1 MERLLFAKNV
11 PLAKVPASINEIGKS
26 CITEGAIALYDDTGA
41 IITDVPTRRIPRFSI
56 FIGGG
61 PFANASDYY
70 NSVLDI
76 DTYRFEYAKTKY
88 AEGKNLTVE
97 ITIPTPVKDKD
108 YTITMVKLGTVL
120 NERYKWSSSTRATE
134 GDTAITVAKRL
145 ADELE
150 ALGKNEGFTATAAT
164 VTAATA
170 TAATAKITITAK
182 DYQNWNVV
190 AGDKLFGTTVKV
202 ISKAVAPVNDDA
214 FLKELQL
221 RCIGAEGINATERD
235 AIQLYKLPVRSS
247 ATGWTTYALTF
258 YNSRNLRSGNTENVK
273 SIVYLAVPTDLELI
287 NTLDKIFAALSSVDN
302 RPVTSEK

>member
-11 PLAKVPASINEIGKS
+11 ALATTPTSINEIGEAG
-26 CITEGAIALYDDTGA
+26 IAEGAIALYDDTGA
-41 IITDVPTRRIPRFSI
+41 VITDTPARRIPRFSI

-61 PFANASDYY
+61 AFANASDYY

-76 DTYRFEYAKTKY
+76 DTYRFEYAKTEY
-88 AEGKNLTVE
+88 VAGTNLSVNITV
-97 ITIPTPVKDKD
+97 PTPVKDKD
-108 YTITMVKLGTVL
+108 YTITMVKPGTVL

-145 ADELE
+145 ADELK
-150 ALGKNEGFTATAAT
+150 ALGKNEGFTATAEA
-164 VTAATA
+164 
-170 TAATAKITITAK
+170 AKITIAAK

-190 AGDKLFGTTVKV
+190 AGDKLFGATVGVNTKG
-202 ISKAVAPVNDDA
+202 VAPVNDDA

-273 SIVYLAVPTDLELI
+273 SIVYLAVPTGSASI
-287 NTLDKIFAALSSVDN
+287 TTLDKIFTALSSVDG
-302 RPVTSEK
+302 

>member
-11 PLAKVPASINEIGKS
+11 ALATTPVSINNIGEAG
-26 CITEGAIALYDDTGA
+26 IAEGAIALYDDTGT
-41 IITDVPTRRIPRFSI
+41 IIIDTPARRIPRFSI

-61 PFANASDYY
+61 AFANASDYY

-76 DTYRFEYAKTKY
+76 DTYRFEYAKTEY
-88 AEGKNLTVE
+88 AVGTNLSVDITV
-97 ITIPTPVKDKD
+97 PTPVKDKD
-108 YTITMVKLGTVL
+108 YTITMVKPGTVL

-134 GDTAITVAKRL
+134 GDTATTVAKRL
-145 ADELE
+145 ADELK
-150 ALGKNEGFTATAAT
+150 ALGKNEGFTATAVAT
-164 VTAATA
+164 
-170 TAATAKITITAK
+170 KITITAK

-190 AGDKLFGTTVKV
+190 AGDKLFGATVEVNTKG
-202 ISKAVAPVNDDA
+202 VAPVNDDA

-273 SIVYLAVPTDLELI
+273 SIVYLAVPTDSASI
-287 NTLDKIFAALSSVDN
+287 TTLDKIFTALSSVDGQS
-302 RPVTSEK
+302 VTSEE

>member
-11 PLAKVPASINEIGKS
+11 ALATTPDSINKIGEAG
-26 CITEGAIALYDDTGA
+26 IAEGAIALYDDTGEV
-41 IITDVPTRRIPRFSI
+41 ITDAPARRIPRFSM

-61 PFANASDYY
+61 AFANASDYY

-76 DTYRFEYAKTKY
+76 DTYRFEYAKTEY
-88 AEGKNLTVE
+88 AAGTNLSVDITV
-97 ITIPTPVKDKD
+97 PTPVKDKD
-108 YTITMVKLGTVL
+108 YTITMVKPGTVL

-134 GDTAITVAKRL
+134 GDTAATVAKRL
-145 ADELE
+145 ADELK
-150 ALGKNEGFTATAAT
+150 ALGKNEGFTATVAA
-164 VTAATA
+164 
-170 TAATAKITITAK
+170 AKITITAK

-190 AGDKLFGTTVKV
+190 AGDKLFGATVTVNTKG
-202 ISKAVAPVNDDA
+202 VAPVNDDA

-273 SIVYLAVPTDLELI
+273 SIVYLAVPTDSASI
-287 NTLDKIFAALSSVDN
+287 TTLDKIFTALSSVDGQ
-302 RPVTSEK
+302 PVTSEE

>member
-11 PLAKVPASINEIGKS
+11 ALATTPASINEIGEAG
-26 CITEGAIALYDDTGA
+26 IEEGAIALYDDTGA
-41 IITDVPTRRIPRFSI
+41 VITDAPARRIPRFSM

-61 PFANASDYY
+61 AFANASDYY

-76 DTYRFEYAKTKY
+76 DTYRFEYAKTEY
-88 AEGKNLTVE
+88 AAGTNLSVD
-97 ITIPTPVKDKD
+97 ITGPTPVKDKD
-108 YTITMVKLGTVL
+108 YTITMVKPGTVL

-134 GDTAITVAKRL
+134 GDTATTVAKRL
-145 ADELE
+145 ADELK
-150 ALGKNEGFTATAAT
+150 ALGKNEGFTATASA
-164 VTAATA
+164 
-170 TAATAKITITAK
+170 AKITITAK

-190 AGDKLFGTTVKV
+190 VGDKLFGATVTVNTKG
-202 ISKAVAPVNDDA
+202 VAPVNDDA

-273 SIVYLAVPTDLELI
+273 SIVYLAVPTGSTSI
-287 NTLDKIFAALSSVDN
+287 ATLDKIFTALSSVDSQ
-302 RPVTSEK
+302 PVTSEG

>member
-11 PLAKVPASINEIGKS
+11 ALAITPASINKIGEVG
-26 CITEGAIALYDDTGA
+26 IAEGAIALYDDTGA
-41 IITDVPTRRIPRFSI
+41 VITDTPARRIPRFSI

-61 PFANASDYY
+61 AFANASDYY

-76 DTYRFEYAKTKY
+76 DTYRFEYAKTEY
-88 AEGKNLTVE
+88 AAGTNLSVDITV
-97 ITIPTPVKDKD
+97 PTPVKDKD
-108 YTITMVKLGTVL
+108 YTITMVKPGTVL

-134 GDTAITVAKRL
+134 GDTATTVAKRL
-145 ADELE
+145 ADELK
-150 ALGKNEGFTATAAT
+150 ALGKNEGFTATA
-164 VTAATA
+164 TA
-170 TAATAKITITAK
+170 AKITITAK

-190 AGDKLFGTTVKV
+190 AGDKLFGATVKV
-202 ISKAVAPVNDDA
+202 NTKGVAPVNDDA

-273 SIVYLAVPTDLELI
+273 SIVYLAVPTGSASI
-287 NTLDKIFAALSSVDN
+287 TTLDKIFTALSSVDGQ
-302 RPVTSEK
+302 PVTSEK

>member
-11 PLAKVPASINEIGKS
+11 DLATTPTSINKIGEAG
-26 CITEGAIALYDDTGA
+26 IAEGAIALYDDTGA
-41 IITDVPTRRIPRFSI
+41 VITDTPARRIPRFSI

-61 PFANASDYY
+61 AFANASDYY

-76 DTYRFEYAKTKY
+76 DTYRFEYAKTEY
-88 AEGKNLTVE
+88 AAGTNLSVDITV
-97 ITIPTPVKDKD
+97 PTPVKDKD
-108 YTITMVKLGTVL
+108 YTITMVKPGTVL

-134 GDTAITVAKRL
+134 GDTATTVAKRL
-145 ADELE
+145 ADELK
-150 ALGKNEGFTATAAT
+150 ALGKNEGFTATAA
-164 VTAATA
+164 AD
-170 TAATAKITITAK
+170 KITITAK

-190 AGDKLFGTTVKV
+190 AGDKLFGATVKV
-202 ISKAVAPVNDDA
+202 NTKGVAPVNDDA

-273 SIVYLAVPTDLELI
+273 SIVYLAVPTGSASI
-287 NTLDKIFAALSSVDN
+287 TTLDKIFTALSSVDGQ
-302 RPVTSEK
+302 PVTSEE

>member
-11 PLAKVPASINEIGKS
+11 ALATTPASINEIGEAG
-26 CITEGAIALYDDTGA
+26 IVEGAIALYDDTGA
-41 IITDVPTRRIPRFSI
+41 VITNAPARRIPRFSI

-61 PFANASDYY
+61 AFANASDYY

-76 DTYRFEYAKTKY
+76 DTYRFEYAKTEY
-88 AEGKNLTVE
+88 AVGTNLSVDITV
-97 ITIPTPVKDKD
+97 PTPVKDKD
-108 YTITMVKLGTVL
+108 YTVTMVKPGTVL

-134 GDTAITVAKRL
+134 GDTATTVAKRL
-145 ADELE
+145 ADELK
-150 ALGKNEGFTATAAT
+150 ALGKNEGFTATVSA
-164 VTAATA
+164 
-170 TAATAKITITAK
+170 AKITITAK

-190 AGDKLFGTTVKV
+190 VGDKLFGATVTVNTKG
-202 ISKAVAPVNDDA
+202 VAPVNDDA

-273 SIVYLAVPTDLELI
+273 SIVYLAVPTGSALI
-287 NTLDKIFAALSSVDN
+287 ATLDKIFAALSSVDSQ
-302 RPVTSEK
+302 PVTSEG

>member
-11 PLAKVPASINEIGKS
+11 ALATTPVSINEIGEAG
-26 CITEGAIALYDDTGA
+26 IAEGTIVLYDDTGA
-41 IITDVPTRRIPRFSI
+41 VITDTPARRIPRFSI

-61 PFANASDYY
+61 AFANASDYY

-76 DTYRFEYAKTKY
+76 DTYRFKYAKTEY
-88 AEGKNLTVE
+88 AAGTNLSVDITV
-97 ITIPTPVKDKD
+97 PTPVKDKD
-108 YTITMVKLGTVL
+108 YTITMVKPGTVL

-134 GDTAITVAKRL
+134 GDTATTVAKRL
-145 ADELE
+145 ADELK
-150 ALGKNEGFTATAAT
+150 ALGKNEGFTATAA
-164 VTAATA
+164 AD
-170 TAATAKITITAK
+170 KITITAK

-190 AGDKLFGTTVKV
+190 AGDKLFGAIVKV
-202 ISKAVAPVNDDA
+202 NTKGVAPVNDDA

-273 SIVYLAVPTDLELI
+273 SIVYLAVPTGSASI
-287 NTLDKIFAALSSVDN
+287 TTLDKIFTALSSVDGQ
-302 RPVTSEK
+302 PVTSEE

>member
-11 PLAKVPASINEIGKS
+11 ALATTPASINKIDEAGIA
-26 CITEGAIALYDDTGA
+26 EGAIALYDDTGA
-41 IITDVPTRRIPRFSI
+41 VITDTPARRIPRFSI

-61 PFANASDYY
+61 AFANASDYY

-76 DTYRFEYAKTKY
+76 DTYRFEYAKTEY
-88 AEGKNLTVE
+88 AAGTNLSVDITV
-97 ITIPTPVKDKD
+97 PTPVKDKD
-108 YTITMVKLGTVL
+108 YTITMVKPGTVL

-134 GDTAITVAKRL
+134 GDTATTVAKRL
-145 ADELE
+145 ADELK
-150 ALGKNEGFTATAAT
+150 ALGKNEGFTATSAA
-164 VTAATA
+164 
-170 TAATAKITITAK
+170 AKITITAK

-190 AGDKLFGTTVKV
+190 AGDKLFGATVKV
-202 ISKAVAPVNDDA
+202 NTKGVAPVNDDA

-273 SIVYLAVPTDLELI
+273 SIVYLAVPTGSASI
-287 NTLDKIFAALSSVDN
+287 TTLDKIFTALSSVDGQ
-302 RPVTSEK
+302 PVTSEK

>member
-11 PLAKVPASINEIGKS
+11 ALATTPASINEIGEAG
-26 CITEGAIALYDDTGA
+26 IVEGAIALYDDTGA
-41 IITDVPTRRIPRFSI
+41 VITDAPARRIPRFSM

-61 PFANASDYY
+61 AFANASDYY

-76 DTYRFEYAKTKY
+76 DTYRFEYAKTEY
-88 AEGKNLTVE
+88 ATGTNLSVDITV
-97 ITIPTPVKDKD
+97 PTPVKDKD
-108 YTITMVKLGTVL
+108 YTITMVKPGTVL

-134 GDTAITVAKRL
+134 GDTATTVAKRL
-145 ADELE
+145 ADELK
-150 ALGKNEGFTATAAT
+150 ALGKNEGFTAIASA
-164 VTAATA
+164 
-170 TAATAKITITAK
+170 AKITITAK

-190 AGDKLFGTTVKV
+190 VGDKLFGATVTVNTKG
-202 ISKAVAPVNDDA
+202 VAPVNDDA

-273 SIVYLAVPTDLELI
+273 SIVYLAVPTGSTSI
-287 NTLDKIFAALSSVDN
+287 ATLDKIFTALSSVDSQ
-302 RPVTSEK
+302 PVISEG

>member
-1 MERLLFAKNV
+1 MKRLLFAKNV
-11 PLAKVPASINEIGKS
+11 DLAATPDTINKISEAGIA
-26 CITEGAIALYDDTGA
+26 EGAIALYDDTGV
-41 IITDVPTRRIPRFSI
+41 IITDIPARRIPRFSI

-61 PFANASDYY
+61 AFANASDYY

-76 DTYRFEYAKTKY
+76 DTYRFEYAKTEY
-88 AEGKNLTVE
+88 IVGTNLSVDITV
-97 ITIPTPVKDKD
+97 PTPVKDKD

-145 ADELE
+145 ADELK
-150 ALGKNEGFTATAAT
+150 ALGKNEGFTATAET
-164 VTAATA
+164 D
-170 TAATAKITITAK
+170 KITITAK

-190 AGDKLFGTTVKV
+190 AGDKLFGANVKV
-202 ISKAVAPVNDDA
+202 NAEGVAPVNDDA

-247 ATGWTTYALTF
+247 ATGWTTYTLTF

-273 SIVYLAVPTDLELI
+273 SIVYLAVPAGSTSI
-287 NTLDKIFAALSSVDN
+287 TTLDKIFTALSSVN
-302 RPVTSEK
+302 GKPVTSEDKFLEQIV

>member
-11 PLAKVPASINEIGKS
+11 ALATTPASINEIGEGG
-26 CITEGAIALYDDTGA
+26 IAEGAIALYDDTGA
-41 IITDVPTRRIPRFSI
+41 VITDTPARRIPRFSI

-61 PFANASDYY
+61 AFANASDYY

-76 DTYRFEYAKTKY
+76 DTYRFEYAKTEY
-88 AEGKNLTVE
+88 AAGTNLSVDITV
-97 ITIPTPVKDKD
+97 PPPVKDKD
-108 YTITMVKLGTVL
+108 YTITMVKPGTVL

-134 GDTAITVAKRL
+134 GDTATTVAKRL
-145 ADELE
+145 ADELK
-150 ALGKNEGFTATAAT
+150 ALGKNEGFTATAA
-164 VTAATA
+164 AD
-170 TAATAKITITAK
+170 KITITAK

-202 ISKAVAPVNDDA
+202 NTKGVAPVNDDA

-273 SIVYLAVPTDLELI
+273 SIVYLAVPTDSASI
-287 NTLDKIFAALSSVDN
+287 TTLDKIFTALSSVDGQ
-302 RPVTSEK
+302 PVTSEE

>member
-11 PLAKVPASINEIGKS
+11 ALATTPVSINKIGEAG
-26 CITEGAIALYDDTGA
+26 IAEGAIALYDDTGA
-41 IITDVPTRRIPRFSI
+41 VITDAPARRIPRFSM

-61 PFANASDYY
+61 AFANASDYY

-76 DTYRFEYAKTKY
+76 DTYRFEYAKTEY
-88 AEGKNLTVE
+88 AAGTNLSVDITV
-97 ITIPTPVKDKD
+97 PTPVKDKD
-108 YTITMVKLGTVL
+108 YTITMVKPGTVL

-134 GDTAITVAKRL
+134 GDTATTVAKRL
-145 ADELE
+145 TDELK
-150 ALGKNEGFTATAAT
+150 ALGKNEGFTATASA
-164 VTAATA
+164 
-170 TAATAKITITAK
+170 AKITITAK

-190 AGDKLFGTTVKV
+190 VGDKLFGATVTVNTKG
-202 ISKAVAPVNDDA
+202 VAPVNDDA

-273 SIVYLAVPTDLELI
+273 SIVYLAVPTGSTSI
-287 NTLDKIFAALSSVDN
+287 ATLDKIFTALSSVDSQ
-302 RPVTSEK
+302 PVTSEG

>member
-11 PLAKVPASINEIGKS
+11 ALATTPTNINKIGEAG
-26 CITEGAIALYDDTGA
+26 IAEGAIALYNDTGA
-41 IITDVPTRRIPRFSI
+41 VITDAPARRIPRFSI

-61 PFANASDYY
+61 AFANASDYY

-76 DTYRFEYAKTKY
+76 DTYRFEYAKTEY
-88 AEGKNLTVE
+88 AAGTNLSVDITV
-97 ITIPTPVKDKD
+97 PTPVKDKD
-108 YTITMVKLGTVL
+108 YTITMVKPGTVL

-134 GDTAITVAKRL
+134 GDTATTVAKRL
-145 ADELE
+145 ADELK
-150 ALGKNEGFTATAAT
+150 ALGKNEGFTATASA
-164 VTAATA
+164 
-170 TAATAKITITAK
+170 AKITITAK

-190 AGDKLFGTTVKV
+190 VGDKLFGATVTVNTKG
-202 ISKAVAPVNDDA
+202 VAPVNDDA

-273 SIVYLAVPTDLELI
+273 SIVYLAVPTGSTSI
-287 NTLDKIFAALSSVDN
+287 ATLDKIFTALSSVDSQ
-302 RPVTSEK
+302 PVTSEG

>member
-11 PLAKVPASINEIGKS
+11 ALATTPNSINNIGEGG
-26 CITEGAIALYDDTGA
+26 IVEGAIALYDDTGA
-41 IITDVPTRRIPRFSI
+41 VITGAPARRIPRFSI

-61 PFANASDYY
+61 VFADASDYY

-76 DTYRFEYAKTKY
+76 DTYRFEYAKTEY
-88 AEGKNLTVE
+88 AIGTNLSVE
-97 ITIPTPVKDKD
+97 ITVPTPVKDKD
-108 YTITMVKLGTVL
+108 YTITMVKPGTVL

-134 GDTAITVAKRL
+134 GDTATTVAKRL
-145 ADELE
+145 ADELK
-150 ALGKNEGFTATAAT
+150 ALGKNEGFTATAA
-164 VTAATA
+164 AD
-170 TAATAKITITAK
+170 KITITAK

-190 AGDKLFGTTVKV
+190 AGDKLFGATVKV
-202 ISKAVAPVNDDA
+202 NAKCVAPVNDDA

-273 SIVYLAVPTDLELI
+273 SIVYLAVPTGSASI
-287 NTLDKIFAALSSVDN
+287 TALDEIFTALSSVDGK
-302 RPVTSEK
+302 PVTSEE

>member
-11 PLAKVPASINEIGKS
+11 ALATTPVSINEIGEAG
-26 CITEGAIALYDDTGA
+26 IVEGAIALYDDTGA
-41 IITDVPTRRIPRFSI
+41 VITDAPARRIPRFSI

-61 PFANASDYY
+61 AFANASDYY

-76 DTYRFEYAKTKY
+76 DTYRFEYAKTEY
-88 AEGKNLTVE
+88 AAGTNLSVDITV
-97 ITIPTPVKDKD
+97 PTPVKDKD
-108 YTITMVKLGTVL
+108 YTITMVKPGTVL

-134 GDTAITVAKRL
+134 GDTATTVAKRL
-145 ADELE
+145 ADELK
-150 ALGKNEGFTATAAT
+150 ALGKNEGFTATASA
-164 VTAATA
+164 
-170 TAATAKITITAK
+170 AKITITAK

-190 AGDKLFGTTVKV
+190 VGDKLFGATVTVNTKG
-202 ISKAVAPVNDDA
+202 VAPVNDDA

-273 SIVYLAVPTDLELI
+273 SIVYLAVPTGSTSI
-287 NTLDKIFAALSSVDN
+287 ATLDKIFTALSSVDSQ
-302 RPVTSEK
+302 PVTSEG

>member
-11 PLAKVPASINEIGKS
+11 ALATTPASINKIGEVG
-26 CITEGAIALYDDTGA
+26 IVEGAIALYDDTGA
-41 IITDVPTRRIPRFSI
+41 VITDTPARRIPRFSI

-61 PFANASDYY
+61 AFANVSDYY

-76 DTYRFEYAKTKY
+76 DTYRFEYAKTEY
-88 AEGKNLTVE
+88 AAGTNLSVDITV
-97 ITIPTPVKDKD
+97 PTPVKDKD
-108 YTITMVKLGTVL
+108 YTITMVKPGTVL

-134 GDTAITVAKRL
+134 GDTATTVAKRL
-145 ADELE
+145 ADELK
-150 ALGKNEGFTATAAT
+150 ALGKNEGFTATASA
-164 VTAATA
+164 
-170 TAATAKITITAK
+170 AKITITAK

-190 AGDKLFGTTVKV
+190 VGDKLFGATVTVNTKG
-202 ISKAVAPVNDDA
+202 VAPVNDDA

-273 SIVYLAVPTDLELI
+273 SIVYLAVPTGSTSI
-287 NTLDKIFAALSSVDN
+287 ATLDKIFTALSSVDSQ
-302 RPVTSEK
+302 PVTSEG

>member
-11 PLAKVPASINEIGKS
+11 ALATTPTSINRIGEAG
-26 CITEGAIALYDDTGA
+26 IVEGAIALYDDTGA
-41 IITDVPTRRIPRFSI
+41 VITDAPARRIPRFSM

-61 PFANASDYY
+61 AFANASDYY

-76 DTYRFEYAKTKY
+76 DTYRFEYAKTEY
-88 AEGKNLTVE
+88 AVGTNLSVDITV
-97 ITIPTPVKDKD
+97 PTPVKDKD
-108 YTITMVKLGTVL
+108 YTITMVKPGTVL

-134 GDTAITVAKRL
+134 GDTATTVAKRL
-145 ADELE
+145 ADELK
-150 ALGKNEGFTATAAT
+150 ALGKNEGFTATASA
-164 VTAATA
+164 
-170 TAATAKITITAK
+170 AKITITAK

-190 AGDKLFGTTVKV
+190 VGDKLFGATVKV
-202 ISKAVAPVNDDA
+202 NTKGVAPVNDDA

-273 SIVYLAVPTDLELI
+273 SIVYLAVPTGSTSID
-287 NTLDKIFAALSSVDN
+287 TLDKIFTALSSVDSQ
-302 RPVTSEK
+302 PVTSEG

>member
-11 PLAKVPASINEIGKS
+11 ALATTPDSINKIGES
-26 CITEGAIALYDDTGA
+26 GIAEGAIALYDDTGVV
-41 IITDVPTRRIPRFSI
+41 ITGAPARRIPRFSI

-61 PFANASDYY
+61 VFANASDYY

-76 DTYRFEYAKTKY
+76 DTYRFEYAKTEY
-88 AEGKNLTVE
+88 AKGTNLSVE
-97 ITIPTPVKDKD
+97 ITVPTPVKDKD
-108 YTITMVKLGTVL
+108 YTITMVKPGTVL

-134 GDTAITVAKRL
+134 GDTATTVAKRL
-145 ADELE
+145 ADELK
-150 ALGKNEGFTATAAT
+150 ALGKNEGFTATAA
-164 VTAATA
+164 AD
-170 TAATAKITITAK
+170 KITITAK

-190 AGDKLFGTTVKV
+190 AGDKLFGATVKV
-202 ISKAVAPVNDDA
+202 NTKCVAPVNDDA

-273 SIVYLAVPTDLELI
+273 SIVYLAVPTGSASI
-287 NTLDKIFAALSSVDN
+287 TALDEIFTALSSVDGK
-302 RPVTSEK
+302 PVTSEE

>member
-11 PLAKVPASINEIGKS
+11 ALATTPDSINNIGEGG
-26 CITEGAIALYDDTGA
+26 IVEGAIALYDDTGA
-41 IITDVPTRRIPRFSI
+41 IITGTPARRIPRFSM

-61 PFANASDYY
+61 VFANASDYY

-76 DTYRFEYAKTKY
+76 DTYRFEYAKTEYVK
-88 AEGKNLTVE
+88 GTNLNVDITV
-97 ITIPTPVKDKD
+97 PTPVKDKD
-108 YTITMVKLGTVL
+108 YTITMVKPGTVL

-134 GDTAITVAKRL
+134 GDTATTVAKRL
-145 ADELE
+145 ADELK
-150 ALGKNEGFTATAAT
+150 ALGKNEGFTATAA
-164 VTAATA
+164 AD
-170 TAATAKITITAK
+170 KITITAK

-190 AGDKLFGTTVKV
+190 VGDKLFGANV
-202 ISKAVAPVNDDA
+202 IVNSKGAAPVNDDA

-273 SIVYLAVPTDLELI
+273 SIVYLAVPTDSASI
-287 NTLDKIFAALSSVDN
+287 TTLDKIFTALSSVDDQS
-302 RPVTSEK
+302 VTSEE

>member
-11 PLAKVPASINEIGKS
+11 ALAATPLSINAIGKGG
-26 CITEGAIALYDDTGA
+26 ITEGAIALYDDTGA
-41 IITDVPTRRIPRFSI
+41 VITNTPARRIPRFSI

-61 PFANASDYY
+61 AFANASDYY

-76 DTYRFEYAKTKY
+76 DTYRFEYTKTEY
-88 AEGKNLTVE
+88 AVGTNLSVDITV
-97 ITIPTPVKDKD
+97 PTPVKDKD
-108 YTITMVKLGTVL
+108 YTITMVKPGTVL

-145 ADELE
+145 ADELK
-150 ALGKNEGFTATAAT
+150 ALGKNEGFTATAEA
-164 VTAATA
+164 
-170 TAATAKITITAK
+170 AKITITAK

-190 AGDKLFGTTVKV
+190 AGDKLFGATVNVNAKG
-202 ISKAVAPVNDDA
+202 VAPVNDDA

-273 SIVYLAVPTDLELI
+273 SIVYLAVPTNSASI
-287 NTLDKIFAALSSVDN
+287 TTLDKIFTALSSVDGQ
-302 RPVTSEK
+302 PVTSEE

>member
-11 PLAKVPASINEIGKS
+11 DLAATPVSINSIVEKGIA
-26 CITEGAIALYDDTGA
+26 EGAIALYDDTGKV
-41 IITDVPTRRIPRFSI
+41 ITDTPARRIPRFSI

-61 PFANASDYY
+61 AFANASDYY

-76 DTYRFEYAKTKY
+76 DTYRFEYTKTEY
-88 AEGKNLTVE
+88 TVGTNLSVNITV
-97 ITIPTPVKDKD
+97 PTPVKDKD
-108 YTITMVKLGTVL
+108 YTITMVKPGTVL

-145 ADELE
+145 ADELK
-150 ALGKNEGFTATAAT
+150 ALGKNEGFTATAA
-164 VTAATA
+164 A
-170 TAATAKITITAK
+170 AKITITAK

-190 AGDKLFGTTVKV
+190 AGDKLFGATVEV
-202 ISKAVAPVNDDA
+202 TSKAVAPVNDDA

-273 SIVYLAVPTDLELI
+273 SIVYLAVPAGSTSI
-287 NTLDKIFAALSSVDN
+287 TALDKIFTALSSVDD

>member
-11 PLAKVPASINEIGKS
+11 ALATTPNSINEIGEAG
-26 CITEGAIALYDDTGA
+26 IAEGAIALYDDTGA
-41 IITDVPTRRIPRFSI
+41 VIIDAPARRIPRFSM

-61 PFANASDYY
+61 AFANASDYY

-76 DTYRFEYAKTKY
+76 DTYRFEYAKTEY
-88 AEGKNLTVE
+88 AVGTNLSVE
-97 ITIPTPVKDKD
+97 ITVPTPVKDKD
-108 YTITMVKLGTVL
+108 YTITMVKPGTVL

-134 GDTAITVAKRL
+134 GDTATTVAKRL
-145 ADELE
+145 ADELK
-150 ALGKNEGFTATAAT
+150 ALGKNEGFTATAA
-164 VTAATA
+164 AAN
-170 TAATAKITITAK
+170 ITITAK

-190 AGDKLFGTTVKV
+190 AGDKLFGATVTVNTKG
-202 ISKAVAPVNDDA
+202 VAPVNDDA

-273 SIVYLAVPTDLELI
+273 SIVYLAVPTGSASI
-287 NTLDKIFAALSSVDN
+287 TTLDKIFTAFSSVDGQ
-302 RPVTSEK
+302 PVTSEE

>member
-1 MERLLFAKNV
+1 MERLLFAKSV
-11 PLAKVPASINEIGKS
+11 ALAATPLSINAIGKGG
-26 CITEGAIALYDDTGA
+26 IAEGAIALYDDTGA
-41 IITDVPTRRIPRFSI
+41 LITNTPARRIPRFSI

-61 PFANASDYY
+61 AFANASDYY

-76 DTYRFEYAKTKY
+76 DTYRFEYTKTEY
-88 AEGKNLTVE
+88 AVGTNLSVDITV
-97 ITIPTPVKDKD
+97 PTPVKDKD
-108 YTITMVKLGTVL
+108 YTITMVKPGTVL

-134 GDTAITVAKRL
+134 GDSAITVAKRL
-145 ADELE
+145 AAELK
-150 ALGKNEGFTATAAT
+150 ALGKNEGFTATAEA
-164 VTAATA
+164 
-170 TAATAKITITAK
+170 AKITITAK

-190 AGDKLFGTTVKV
+190 AGDKLFGATVNVNTKG
-202 ISKAVAPVNDDA
+202 VAPVNDDA

-273 SIVYLAVPTDLELI
+273 SIVYLAVPTNSASI
-287 NTLDKIFAALSSVDN
+287 TTLDKIFTALSSVDGQ
-302 RPVTSEK
+302 PVTSEE

>member
-11 PLAKVPASINEIGKS
+11 ALATTPTSINEIGEAG
-26 CITEGAIALYDDTGA
+26 IAEGAIALYDDTGA
-41 IITDVPTRRIPRFSI
+41 VITDTPARRIPRFSI

-61 PFANASDYY
+61 AFANASDYY

-76 DTYRFEYAKTKY
+76 DTYRFEYAKTEY
-88 AEGKNLTVE
+88 AAGTNLSVDITV
-97 ITIPTPVKDKD
+97 PTPVKDKD
-108 YTITMVKLGTVL
+108 YTITMVKPGTVL

-134 GDTAITVAKRL
+134 GDTAATVAKRL
-145 ADELE
+145 ADELK
-150 ALGKNEGFTATAAT
+150 ALGKNEGFTATAAA
-164 VTAATA
+164 V
-170 TAATAKITITAK
+170 KITITAK

-190 AGDKLFGTTVKV
+190 AGDKLFGATVTVNTKG
-202 ISKAVAPVNDDA
+202 VAPINDDA

-273 SIVYLAVPTDLELI
+273 SIVYLAVPTGSASI
-287 NTLDKIFAALSSVDN
+287 TTLDKIFTALSSVDSQ
-302 RPVTSEK
+302 PVTSEK

>member
-11 PLAKVPASINEIGKS
+11 ALATTPTSINKIGETG
-26 CITEGAIALYDDTGA
+26 IAEGAIALYDDTGA
-41 IITDVPTRRIPRFSI
+41 VITDTPARRIPRFSI

-61 PFANASDYY
+61 AFANASDYY

-76 DTYRFEYAKTKY
+76 DTYRFKYAKTEY
-88 AEGKNLTVE
+88 AAGTNLSVDITV
-97 ITIPTPVKDKD
+97 PTPVKDKD
-108 YTITMVKLGTVL
+108 YTITMVKPGTVL

-134 GDTAITVAKRL
+134 GDTATTVAKRL
-145 ADELE
+145 ADELK
-150 ALGKNEGFTATAAT
+150 ALGKNEGFTATAA
-164 VTAATA
+164 AD
-170 TAATAKITITAK
+170 KITIAAK

-190 AGDKLFGTTVKV
+190 AGDKLFGAIVKV
-202 ISKAVAPVNDDA
+202 STKGVAPVNDDV

-273 SIVYLAVPTDLELI
+273 SIVYLAVPTGSASI
-287 NTLDKIFAALSSVDN
+287 TTLDKIFTALSSVDGQ
-302 RPVTSEK
+302 PVTSEE

>member
-1 MERLLFAKNV
+1 MERLLFAKNFA
-11 PLAKVPASINEIGKS
+11 LATTPASINEIGEGG
-26 CITEGAIALYDDTGA
+26 IVEGAIALYDDTGA
-41 IITDVPTRRIPRFSI
+41 VITDAPARRILRFSI

-61 PFANASDYY
+61 AFANASDYY

-76 DTYRFEYAKTKY
+76 DTYRFEYAKTEY
-88 AEGKNLTVE
+88 AAGTNLNVDITV
-97 ITIPTPVKDKD
+97 PTPVKDKD
-108 YTITMVKLGTVL
+108 YTITMVKPGTVL

-134 GDTAITVAKRL
+134 GDTATTIAKRL
-145 ADELE
+145 ADELK
-150 ALGKNEGFTATAAT
+150 ALGKNEGFTATASA
-164 VTAATA
+164 
-170 TAATAKITITAK
+170 AKITITAK

-190 AGDKLFGTTVKV
+190 VGDKLFGAKVTVNTKG
-202 ISKAVAPVNDDA
+202 VAPVNDDA

-273 SIVYLAVPTDLELI
+273 SIVYLAVPTGSTSI
-287 NTLDKIFAALSSVDN
+287 ATLDKIFTALSSVDSQ
-302 RPVTSEK
+302 PVTSEG